1 MVLLV
6 RAVSEQLVF
15 AKNKASSRDIHCKN
29 YGLAAGTG
37 EGGCLIPQLDFTP
50 EPPELYEFGKTIMAT
65 ATLNYEPMVF
75 APKRG
80 EESPLSAIQEEVLAL
95 KEERNA
101 IILAHNYQVDEIQ
114 RVADY
119 VGDSLGLAYR
129 AEEADADCIVFCG
142 VHFMAETAKIV
153 NPDKPVLLPDMD
165 AGCSL
170 SDSCPAEKLAAYK
183 EANPEV
189 YVVAYI
195 NCSAAVKA
203 LSDVICT
210 SGNAMK
216 IVGKVPKDRPILFVP
231 DQNLGQW
238 VSKQTGR
245 EMQLWP
251 GSCYAHVLFTQQSIE
266 RLKLKFPNA
275 LVVAHPECVE
285 TVRDNADEVCSTE
298 KMVGFCR
305 DASAKEFIV
314 VTETGMIHRLQRE
327 VPEKT
332 FIAGPT
338 DTCACNECRFMKMNT
353 IGKLRDCLKNMTP
366 QIEMPEDVRLKAYDP
381 IKRMLEWSK

>member
-1 MVLLV
+1 
-6 RAVSEQLVF
+6 
-15 AKNKASSRDIHCKN
+15 
-29 YGLAAGTG
+29 
-37 EGGCLIPQLDFTP
+37 
-50 EPPELYEFGKTIMAT
+50 MAT

-75 APKRG
+75 NPRT
-80 EESPLSAIQEEVLAL
+80 EEAPLSAIQEEVLKL
-95 KEERNA
+95 KKERNA
-101 IILAHNYQVDEIQ
+101 VILAHNYQVDEIQ

-119 VGDSLGLAYR
+119 VGDSLGLAYH
-129 AEEADADCIVFCG
+129 AAEADADCIVFCG

-153 NPDKPVLLPDMD
+153 NPSKTVLLPDME

-170 SDSCPAEKLAAYK
+170 ADSCPAEKLAAYK
-183 EANPEV
+183 KANPNV

-203 LSDVICT
+203 LCDVICT
-210 SGNAMK
+210 SGNAKK
-216 IVGKVPKDRPILFVP
+216 IVDNVPADRDILFVP

-238 VSKQTGR
+238 VAKQTGR

-251 GSCYAHVLFTQQSIE
+251 GSCYAHVLFTQQAIE
-266 RLKLKFPNA
+266 TIKLQFPKA

-298 KMVGFCR
+298 KMIGFCR
-305 DASAKEFIV
+305 DSDAEQFIV
-314 VTETGMIHRLQRE
+314 VTEPGMIHRLQRE
-327 VPEKT
+327 VPNKT

-353 IGKLRDCLKNMTP
+353 IEKLRDCLRDMTP
-366 QIEMPEDVRLKAYDP
+366 EIKMGESVREQAFVPL
-381 IKRMLEWSK
+381 KRMLDWSR

>member
-1 MVLLV
+1 M
-6 RAVSEQLVF
+6 
-15 AKNKASSRDIHCKN
+15 ASR
-29 YGLAAGTG
+29 
-37 EGGCLIPQLDFTP
+37 
-50 EPPELYEFGKTIMAT
+50 
-65 ATLNYEPMVF
+65 TLNYEPMVF
-75 APKRG
+75 SSHG
-80 EESPLSAIQEEVLAL
+80 EQERPLSAIQQEVIAL

-101 IILAHNYQVDEIQ
+101 VILAHNYQVDEIQ

-119 VGDSLGLAYR
+119 VGDSLGLSYR
-129 AEEADADCIVFCG
+129 AAEADAAVIVFCG

-153 NPDKPVLLPDMD
+153 NPGKTVLLPDME

-170 SDSCPAEKLAAYK
+170 SDSCPAEKLSEYK
-183 EANPEV
+183 AANPNV

-210 SGNAMK
+210 SGNAKK
-216 IVGKVPKDRPILFVP
+216 IIEQVPTDREILFVP

-245 EMQLWP
+245 SMQLWP
-251 GSCYAHVLFTQQSIE
+251 GSCYAHVLFTQQTIE
-266 RLKLKFPNA
+266 ALKLKFPDA

-285 TVRDNADEVCSTE
+285 TVRDNADVVCSTE
-298 KMVGFCR
+298 KMVTFCKE
-305 DASAKEFIV
+305 SAANEFII

-327 VPEKT
+327 VPGKK

-338 DTCACNECRFMKMNT
+338 DTCACNDCRFMKMNT
-353 IGKLRDCLKNMTP
+353 ITKLRDCLLNMNP
-366 QIEMPEDVRLKAYDP
+366 QIEMDEAVRQQAYIP
-381 IKRMLEWSK
+381 IKRMLDWSL